1 MFLINLIIKMNLL
14 NILVLIQDVYL
25 LIFKKNPIIW
35 IPIPLVV
42 IKLAVNKIFFKLYSK
57 IKNILAVVLLSVLLT
72 TKEISNVL
80 LIWLNFVI
88 LIILLVNVI
97 KIVNTGEFVYLIIN
111 VYVVPWTTIKPNVLD
126 LDLKLMTLWMILIL
140 IRILNLIRILI

>member
-1 MFLINLIIKMNLL
+1 MNLL

-25 LIFKKNPIIW
+25 LIFKKDPIIW

-57 IKNILAVVLLSVLLT
+57 IKNILALMVVVLLSVLLT

-111 VYVVPWTTIKPNVLD
+111 VYVVPWTKIKPNVLD

>member
-1 MFLINLIIKMNLL
+1 MNLL
-14 NILVLIQDVYL
+14 NILVLIQDAYL

-57 IKNILAVVLLSVLLT
+57 IKNILALMVVVLLSVLPT
-72 TKEISNVL
+72 IKELSNVL

-97 KIVNTGEFVYLIIN
+97 KNVNTGEFVYLIIN
-111 VYVVPWTTIKPNVLD
+111 VYVVPWTKIKPNVLD